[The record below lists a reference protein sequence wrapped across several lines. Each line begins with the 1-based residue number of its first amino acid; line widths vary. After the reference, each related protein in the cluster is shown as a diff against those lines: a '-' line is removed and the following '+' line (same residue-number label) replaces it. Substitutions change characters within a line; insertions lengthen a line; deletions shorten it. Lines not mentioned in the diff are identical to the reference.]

1 MRFADLHLHTFHSDG
16 VRSPRHVVDLAEQ
29 HQLQIIAIS
38 DHDNLAAIQEASDYA
53 RSKQITVIP
62 AVELSCDYEGT
73 DLHLLGYAFDPED
86 RALNDRLAIF
96 RAGRLQRG
104 QRILDRLLEEGISV
118 DRTRVAELCG
128 EGAMGRPH
136 IARAMVEAGIV
147 NSVQEAFEQWLGAG
161 CPGYVS
167 KERFQVAEAIETIG
181 EAGGLIS
188 VAHPSLYP
196 NPLELLEAL
205 FRAGADA
212 VEVFHPEVDAVSAG
226 EFQRVAMG
234 HGKFVTGGSDDH
246 GFEDRRTI
254 GSIHVPETSIVPIL
268 ERL

>member
-1 MRFADLHLHTFHSDG
+1 
-16 VRSPRHVVDLAEQ
+16 VELAAH
-29 HQLQIIAIS
+29 HQLQIIAVS
-38 DHDNLAAIQEASDYA
+38 DHDNLAGIQEASDYA
-53 RSKQITVIP
+53 RSFQITVIP
-62 AVELSCDYEGT
+62 AVELSCDYHGT
-73 DLHLLGYAFDPED
+73 DVHLLGYAFDPQD

-104 QRILDRLLEEGISV
+104 ERILDRLLEQGIAV

-147 NSVQEAFEQWLGAG
+147 KSVQEAFRQWLGAG

-188 VAHPSLYP
+188 VAHPSLCP
-196 NPLELLEAL
+196 NPVELLDAL
-205 FRAGADA
+205 FQAGVDA
-212 VEVFHPEVDAVSAG
+212 VEAFHPEVDAVSAT
-226 EFQRVAMG
+226 EFQRIATR

-254 GSIHVPETSIVPIL
+254 GSIRLPETSIAPIL